1 MNLLLST
8 LLSASFASLATSECI
23 TPNGLHVLEESGAR
37 TGIEGALLSGQLP
50 YLFLP
55 LAEPFIAEFIKAETP
70 VQFRLAQIHGSTV
83 YHTAAKYHATALD
96 IWGNDVNRYCTEHVD
111 KSYLKVHE
119 EVATM
124 LTFYYSAVTLVPS
137 SKPMLDP
144 VLNMFGLDASL
155 MELDDGPSTP
165 WGMAKFVVEEM
176 AATVVNDG
184 WNADGKLAN
193 EYNTLAYSDF
203 STVGANGV
211 AYNQYS
217 VNHDLKQTGNSKFWP
232 WQPLLESDGRGY
244 FTKQEHVTPFAGF
257 TGRLYG
263 MDRDFYNS
271 VKAPQPPQ
279 YDYEVEAMKVLE
291 ATRAM
296 ANNETQ
302 KMLLEYFDSKFTS
315 ILPIQIGWSIATRES
330 NFDFW
335 FTDMV
340 AVNTMYGMSL

>member
-1 MNLLLST
+1 MLVITSINSHFSRTFLS
-8 LLSASFASLATSECI
+8 
-23 TPNGLHVLEESGAR
+23 NDV
-37 TGIEGALLSGQLP
+37 
-50 YLFLP
+50 
-55 LAEPFIAEFIKAETP
+55 
-70 VQFRLAQIHGSTV
+70 V
-83 YHTAAKYHATALD
+83 YNTAAKYHATALD

-165 WGMAKFVVEEM
+165 WGMAKLVVEEM

-217 VNHDLKQTGNSKFWP
+217 VNHDLKQTGNFKFWP